1 MKNILIITILI
12 YLLSNTI
19 NAQNINWRA
28 FNQEQKH
35 IFGIN
40 TGLDFG
46 VTYGVNYGRKLNT
59 KLPMILAGELSVPSG
74 NKVLEDFKVKMGVQI
89 EVIHAGNFSATLKVN
104 GIFRRFENDYAR
116 LLNFGSEFAGMAGY
130 YKPRWYVAGELSF
143 DKAII
148 THIKHQP
155 NALENNP
162 DLTSGWYIP
171 TGGNFAYGIQTGI
184 VLGEKNDL
192 NLKIGRVI
200 NQNFKTEPTLPF
212 YFQLGYNR
220 RF

>member
-1 MKNILIITILI
+1 MRNTLIITILI
-12 YLLSNTI
+12 YLISNTL

-35 IFGIN
+35 TIGIN

-59 KLPMILAGELSVPSG
+59 KLPMVLNGEFSFPSG
-74 NKVLEDFKVKMGVQI
+74 NKVLEDFKVKMGVQC

-116 LLNFGSEFAGMAGY
+116 LLNFGSEFAGVAGY
-130 YKPRWYVAGELSF
+130 YKPRWYVSGELSF
-143 DKAII
+143 DKAIV
-148 THIKHQP
+148 THIKHLP
-155 NALENNP
+155 AALENNP
-162 DLTSGWYIP
+162 DLTTGWYIP
-171 TGGNFAYGIQTGI
+171 TGGNFAHGIQSGLT
-184 VLGEKNDL
+184 LGQKNDL

-200 NQNFKTEPTLPF
+200 SQNFKTEPTLPF
-212 YFQLGYNR
+212 YFQLGFNR

>member
-1 MKNILIITILI
+1 MKKILANTILL
-12 YLLSNTI
+12 YLISNTL

-28 FNQEQKH
+28 FGQEQKH
-35 IFGIN
+35 IIGIN

-46 VTYGVNYGRKLNT
+46 VTYGLTYGRKLNA
-59 KLPMILAGELSVPSG
+59 KLPMVLNGEFSFPSG
-74 NKVLEDFKVKMGVQI
+74 NKVLEDFKVKMGVQM

-116 LLNFGSEFAGMAGY
+116 MLNFGSEFAGVAGY
-130 YKPRWYVAGELSF
+130 YKPRWYVAGEISF
-143 DKAII
+143 DKAIV
-148 THIKHQP
+148 THIKHLP
-155 NALENNP
+155 AALENNP
-162 DLTSGWYIP
+162 DLTTGWYIP
-171 TGGNFAYGIQTGI
+171 TGGNVAYGIQSGL
-184 VLGEKNDL
+184 VLGQKNDL

-212 YFQLGYNR
+212 YFQLGFNR

>member
-1 MKNILIITILI
+1 MRNIIVKVILFIII
-12 YLLSNTI
+12 SNTI

-28 FNQEQKH
+28 FKEEQKH
-35 IFGIN
+35 IIGIN

-59 KLPMILAGELSVPSG
+59 KLPMVLNGEFSFPSG
-74 NKVLEDFKVKMGVQI
+74 NKVLEDFKVKMGVQL

-104 GIFRRFENDYAR
+104 GIFRRFENDRTR
-116 LLNFGSEFAGMAGY
+116 LLNFGSEFAGVVGY
-130 YKPRWYVAGELSF
+130 YKPRWYVAGEISF

-148 THIKHQP
+148 THIKHLP

-171 TGGNFAYGIQTGI
+171 TGGNFAYGIQTGL
-184 VLGEKNDL
+184 VLGQKSDL
-192 NLKIGRVI
+192 NLKIGRVV
-200 NQNFKTEPTLPF
+200 NQNFKTEPLIPF
-212 YFQLGYNR
+212 YLQLEYNR

>member
-1 MKNILIITILI
+1 MRNILIITILLT
-12 YLLSNTI
+12 LLSNNV

-35 IFGIN
+35 IIGIN

-46 VTYGVNYGRKLNT
+46 VTYGVNYGRKLNS
-59 KLPMILAGELSVPSG
+59 KLPMVLNSEFSFPSG
-74 NKVLEDFKVKMGVQI
+74 NKVLEDFKVKMGVQF

-116 LLNFGSEFAGMAGY
+116 LLNFGSEFAGVAGY
-130 YKPRWYVAGELSF
+130 YKPRWYVAGEISF
-143 DKAII
+143 DKAIV
-148 THIKHQP
+148 THIKHLP
-155 NALENNP
+155 AALENNP
-162 DLTSGWYIP
+162 DLTTGWYIP
-171 TGGNFAYGIQTGI
+171 TGGNFAYGIQSGLI
-184 VLGEKNDL
+184 LGQKNDL

-212 YFQLGYNR
+212 YFQIGYNR

>member
-1 MKNILIITILI
+1 MRNILIITILI
-12 YLLSNTI
+12 YLLSNTL

-35 IFGIN
+35 IIGIN
-40 TGLDFG
+40 AGLDYG
-46 VTYGVNYGRKLNT
+46 LTYGVNYGRKLNT
-59 KLPMILAGELSVPSG
+59 KLPMVINGEFSFPSG
-74 NKVLEDFKVKMGVQI
+74 NKVLEDFKVKMGVQF

-104 GIFRRFENDYAR
+104 GIFRRFENDYTR
-116 LLNFGSEFAGMAGY
+116 MLNFGSEFAGVAGY

-143 DKAII
+143 DKAIV
-148 THIKHQP
+148 THIEHLP
-155 NALENNP
+155 AALENNP
-162 DLTSGWYIP
+162 DLTTGWYIP
-171 TGGNFAYGIQTGI
+171 TGGNFAYGIQSGL
-184 VLGEKNDL
+184 VLGQKNDL

-212 YFQLGYNR
+212 YFQIGYNR